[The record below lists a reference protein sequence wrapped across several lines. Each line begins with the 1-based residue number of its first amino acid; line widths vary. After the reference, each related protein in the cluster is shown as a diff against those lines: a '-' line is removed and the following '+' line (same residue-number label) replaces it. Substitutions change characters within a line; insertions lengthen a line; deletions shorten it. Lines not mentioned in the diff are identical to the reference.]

1 MVDATQVPA
10 GWTGSTTSCA
20 VGTESSGSI
29 GATLLA
35 VNTLRDF
42 AGLPP
47 VGFDAE
53 LNRKAL
59 SAAVMMRAA
68 GALSHSP
75 GPDWPCYTADGDE
88 GAGRSNLYL
97 GQSGA
102 GAMVGYVDDGGV
114 DSLGHRR
121 WLLDPRGVTFG
132 TGSTGSTNA
141 LLVIGGGGTPAA
153 PPELVSWPPAGFVPW
168 PLVFDT
174 WSIAITQAGAVD
186 TSGATVSVTVDGQSR
201 ATSNVR
207 TLADGFGT
215 GRTVAWE
222 SALTDA
228 DRAGVRQVTATLSNV
243 VIGGVSR
250 SFTVAFEGFPAF
262 PPAAPA
268 FTAQRTADAV
278 SVSWQAAAE
287 RGVPVTGYRILGEDS
302 GGIAFDK
309 TVGGDVRQTNI
320 PYVRPDRVVNV
331 RVIPLSRAG
340 SPEVAALA
348 VSPPRASGEG
358 AGPTIDGGG
367 GLRDVGPLGGEEP
380 SSGAGSRIPARLR
393 VTQIRL
399 RGRQLLVR
407 ARLAR
412 RASGK
417 RLRVMVRAGRR
428 TRSVTRTIRE
438 GRAGFSIRLAPF
450 YLRHRPLRVT
460 IRFAGSGAVR
470 PASARF
476 TFR

>member
-153 PPELVSWPPAGFVPW
+153 PPQLVSWPPAGFVPW

-174 WSIAITQAGAVD
+174 WSMAITQAGAVD

-243 VIGGVSR
+243 VIGGVPR
-250 SFTVAFEGFPAF
+250 SFTVAFEGFPVL
-262 PPAAPA
+262 PPAAPV
-268 FTAQRTADAV
+268 FTAQRTGDAV
-278 SVSWQAAAE
+278 RVSWQAAAE

-302 GGIAFDK
+302 GGIAFDQ

-348 VSPPRASGEG
+348 VSPPRA
-358 AGPTIDGGG
+358 
-367 GLRDVGPLGGEEP
+367 
-380 SSGAGSRIPARLR
+380 AGSRIPARLR